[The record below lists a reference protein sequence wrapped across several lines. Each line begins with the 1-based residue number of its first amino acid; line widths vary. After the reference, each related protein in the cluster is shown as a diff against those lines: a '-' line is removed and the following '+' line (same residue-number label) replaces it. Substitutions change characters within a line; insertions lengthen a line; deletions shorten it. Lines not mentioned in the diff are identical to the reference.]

1 MAVAAPTPAVEVT
14 KAVHWVDGGEL
25 EYILP
30 TEECAL
36 PGYPIEVDCDVV
48 IVGGGPAGCTCALY
62 TSRANLTTV
71 RRTPATLCD
80 GGCNPT

>member
-36 PGYPIEVDCDVV
+36 PGYPIEV
-48 IVGGGPAGCTCALY
+48 T
-62 TSRANLTTV
+62 
-71 RRTPATLCD
+71 AT
-80 GGCNPT
+80 